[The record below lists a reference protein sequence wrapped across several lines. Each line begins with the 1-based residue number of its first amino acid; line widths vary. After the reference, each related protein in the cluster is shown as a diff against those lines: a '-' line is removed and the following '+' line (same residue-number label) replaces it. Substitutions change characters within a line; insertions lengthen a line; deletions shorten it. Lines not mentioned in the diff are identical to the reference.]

1 MGNPNTQTVS
11 VPHLGGIDASYQM
24 PYKYDSSKP
33 TLVLVNSFTTDS
45 ELYKAQYEN
54 KQLTD
59 AMNLISIEPL
69 GHGQTRTKSRQFTYW
84 DSAIMNLQVL
94 EKLGIKKAYAL
105 GTSQGGWI
113 VTRMALLA
121 PDVMAGIIP
130 LGTSM
135 NKECQRT
142 IDLGCWDGYNDVDK
156 AVQAFWSKEAVPD
169 FEVPLWYSDFLIDI
183 GFGKD
188 VDSKVRD
195 FWRNQIKNNYVGE
208 EGRQRIHMAAINLRD
223 RDGLHARIADLEC
236 PVLWIHGT
244 SDVVYSVA
252 NAKEELPLFKKT
264 NPKLQVVEGGQ
275 HFLSFS
281 HPEEIAQAL
290 LGFVKE
296 K

>member
-1 MGNPNTQTVS
+1 
-11 VPHLGGIDASYQM
+11 
-24 PYKYDSSKP
+24 
-33 TLVLVNSFTTDS
+33 
-45 ELYKAQYEN
+45 
-54 KQLTD
+54 
-59 AMNLISIEPL
+59 
-69 GHGQTRTKSRQFTYW
+69 
-84 DSAIMNLQVL
+84 
-94 EKLGIKKAYAL
+94 
-105 GTSQGGWI
+105 
-113 VTRMALLA
+113 
-121 PDVMAGIIP
+121 MAGIIP

-142 IDLGCWDGYNDVDK
+142 IDLGCWDGYNDVDN

>member
-1 MGNPNTQTVS
+1 
-11 VPHLGGIDASYQM
+11 M
-24 PYKYDSSKP
+24 PKPYDDSKP

-54 KQLTD
+54 KELTD
-59 AMNLISIEPL
+59 AMNLIAIEVL
-69 GHGQTRTKSRQFTYW
+69 GHGQTRTKSAQFTYW

-94 EKLGIKKAYAL
+94 EALGIKKGVYAL

-135 NKECQRT
+135 DKECQRT
-142 IDLGCWDGYNDVDK
+142 IDLGCWDGFKDVGQC
-156 AVQAFWSKEAVPD
+156 VEAFKPTGQKD
-169 FEVPLWYSDFLIDI
+169 DNFEPPLWYCDFLIDI

-195 FWRNQIKNNYVGE
+195 FWRKEIQDNYRGD
-208 EGRQRIHMAAINLRD
+208 EGKARIHMASINLRD
-223 RDGLHARIADLEC
+223 RDSLHARVALLTC
-236 PVLWIHGT
+236 PVLWLHGT

-252 NAKEELPLFKKT
+252 NAQEEIKLFTASKDARV
-264 NPKLQVVEGGQ
+264 QVVQDGQ

-281 HPEEIAQAL
+281 HPKEVADAL
-290 LGFVKE
+290 IKFVKL
-296 K
+296 

>member
-1 MGNPNTQTVS
+1 M
-11 VPHLGGIDASYQM
+11 PHLGGIDASYQM
-24 PYKYDSSKP
+24 PSKYDSSKP

-121 PDVMAGIIP
+121 PNVMAGIIP